1 MVDLHLCHSQ
11 GNMAGQINRILSV
24 LVFICFSLV
33 SFSAEYLKVQA
44 KPGDGISVLLNRYN
58 LASFECNIDTFLK
71 VNELD
76 RKDHLQLAKTYRLPI
91 LVYDYNDV
99 SIRTTIDNSNYQ
111 LAVYIQRFNEDMHEA
126 GLREYDYRTD
136 KQLWVPIHALN
147 CVSESDLQRLELKKE
162 EIEQKTPIISA
173 EDLEIEVSDENDSE
187 NKVLRTEN
195 FPIFGEK
202 YAKTPIYSEQLKGQV
217 YYLISGHGG
226 PDPGAM
232 THKDGHPLCE
242 DEYAYDISLRLARN
256 LLQHGATVYVITRDE
271 DGIRDT
277 EFLPVDHDETVW
289 YNQPIPRNHRRRL
302 SQRSDKVNELY
313 EKHRREGATIQ
324 RVVEIHIDSRY
335 EKQKVDIFFYYY
347 PGSQTGKDLATEMY
361 RTIKTEYDEHQ
372 KGRGYRGVVKSR
384 DLHTLRE
391 CKPPVVYIE
400 LGNITNEFDQKRLL
414 VVNNR
419 QAIANWLALGILSK
433 NKLY

>member
-1 MVDLHLCHSQ
+1 
-11 GNMAGQINRILSV
+11 MAGQIRRFS
-24 LVFICFSLV
+24 LVFIFLLIGLA

-44 KPGDGISVLLNRYN
+44 KSGDGIGILLNRYN
-58 LASFECNIDTFLK
+58 LAAFDCNVDTFLK
-71 VNELD
+71 VNKLN

-99 SIRTTIDNSNYQ
+99 SIRTTIGNADYQ
-111 LAVYIQRFNEDMHEA
+111 LAVYIQQFNEEMHKA
-126 GLREYDYRTD
+126 GLRDYDYRSD
-136 KQLWVPIHALN
+136 KQLWVPIHALH
-147 CVSESDLQRLELKKE
+147 C
-162 EIEQKTPIISA
+162 ISS
-173 EDLEIEVSDENDSE
+173 EDLNKKRPAENRTNEDKTDLDTKVTTE
-187 NKVLRTEN
+187 QGTKNQVLRTEN
-195 FPIFGEK
+195 FPIFGKK
-202 YAKTPIYSEQLKGQV
+202 YAQTPIYSERLDGQV

-242 DEYAYDISLRLARN
+242 DEYAYDITLRLARN
-256 LLQHGATVYVITRDE
+256 LLQHGATVYVITRDK
-271 DGIRDT
+271 DGIRDL

-289 YNQPIPRNHRRRL
+289 FNQHIPRNHRRRL
-302 SQRSDKVNELY
+302 SQRTDKVNELY
-313 EKHRREGATIQ
+313 EKHSREGATVQ
-324 RVVEIHIDSRY
+324 RVIEVHIDSRY

-347 PGSQTGKDLATEMY
+347 PGSETGKDLATEMY
-361 RTIKTEYDEHQ
+361 RTIKKEYDEHQ

-433 NKLY
+433 NGNDSLAKD